1 MLEPLRIYISGVHGG
16 VNPSPG
22 VGIARSLRE
31 AFPEAHLV
39 AVDYSSRSSGLCWPD
54 FDEAV
59 VRPGWQTIDLESHVA
74 YVASRLEQGAIWIS
88 GLDLE
93 IQLLAKRIRSR
104 RRLPLPFSPAIT
116 MAVKPPV
123 KIGAALGFGIP
134 PFHPV
139 GSSSEEDLGRFCRR
153 HGWPLWVKG
162 THYDAV
168 PIWSWQEARP
178 VMDQLA
184 EAWGGRD
191 QLFIQAHVEG
201 QDVTMAFAAW
211 KGVLLGSAFLEKLD
225 RTQQGKV
232 WAGRISRVPAD
243 MKRRL
248 RRLVRLTAWSGGGEI
263 ECVRDARGTVWLL
276 ECNPRF
282 PAWIYGAT
290 QAGYNLPAR
299 LVEAMTGGKRQAM
312 QKTDKQAFT
321 RVVVEVPA
329 WAS

>member
-1 MLEPLRIYISGVHGG
+1 MLRIYISGVHGG

-31 AFPEAHLV
+31 AFPQAHLV
-39 AVDYSSRSSGLCWPD
+39 AVDYSSKSSGLCWPD
-54 FDEAV
+54 FNDAV
-59 VRPGWQTIDLESHVA
+59 VRPPWQHIDLRSHVA
-74 YVASRLEQGAIWIS
+74 YVSSRLDRGTIWMS

-93 IQLLAKRIRSR
+93 IQLLARRIRSR
-104 RRLPLPFSPAIT
+104 RHLPLPPWPTIT

-123 KIGAALGFGIP
+123 KIGTSLGFGIP
-134 PFHPV
+134 AFHPV
-139 GSSSEEDLGRFCRR
+139 GTSSEEDLGRFCRL

-168 PIWSWQEARP
+168 PIWSWHEARP
-178 VMDQLA
+178 VMAQLA
-184 EAWGGRD
+184 EAWGGAD

-201 QDVTMAFAAW
+201 QDVTIAFAAW
-211 KGVLLGSAFLEKLD
+211 KGELLGACFLEKLD

-232 WAGRISRVPAD
+232 WAGRISPVQPD
-243 MKRRL
+243 MERRL
-248 RRLVRLTAWSGGGEI
+248 RRLVRLTRWSGGGEI
-263 ECVRDARGTVWLL
+263 ECVRDARGTMWLL

-299 LVEAMTGGKRQAM
+299 LVEAMTGEKRQTM
-312 QKTDKQAFT
+312 KKTVKPAFT